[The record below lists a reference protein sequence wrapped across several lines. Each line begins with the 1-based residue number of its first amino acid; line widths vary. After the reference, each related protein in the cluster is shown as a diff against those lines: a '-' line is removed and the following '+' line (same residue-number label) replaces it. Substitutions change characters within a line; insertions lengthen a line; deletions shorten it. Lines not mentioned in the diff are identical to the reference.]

1 MTPLHDLSI
10 SELAPRLAAREV
22 SSLEVTEA
30 CLSRIATDNGRVNA
44 FISEQF
50 HATFLETGYATSA
63 RKHSAPNRI
72 AASTPSRVSRG

>member
-30 CLSRIATDNGRVNA
+30 CLSRIAADNSRLNA
-44 FISEQF
+44 FIIVL
-50 HATFLETGYATSA
+50 ADGA
-63 RKHSAPNRI
+63 RAAARRADAEI
-72 AASTPSRVSRG
+72 AAGRYRGPGASGRAGRGC